1 MNAIT
6 IALSGFILGVSAPYI
21 FKASLQGLRAWGLM

>member
-1 MNAIT
+1 MNTVA

-21 FKASLQGLRAWGLM
+21 FKACLQGLRAWGLV